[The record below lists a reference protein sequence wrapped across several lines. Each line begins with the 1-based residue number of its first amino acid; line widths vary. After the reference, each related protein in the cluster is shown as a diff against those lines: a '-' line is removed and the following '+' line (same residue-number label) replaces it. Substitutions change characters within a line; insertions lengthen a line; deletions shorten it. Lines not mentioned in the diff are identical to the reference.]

1 MQENIDGFQEFIG
14 SKKEDDK
21 GDFSLT
27 KLE

>member
-1 MQENIDGFQEFIG
+1 MQENIDGFQEFTG
-14 SKKEDDK
+14 SKKEYDK